1 MSKNKQVPKKA
12 KPKAT
17 VVRIKSGAFGRK
29 IMTKT
34 MPSLALSM
42 VPAVFGDTNLFC
54 IRFCMTRPETLTLAP
69 AITKLKVR
77 GNLDDNKTR
86 F

>member
-1 MSKNKQVPKKA
+1 MSKNRQVPKKA

-34 MPSLALSM
+34 MPSLALSI

-54 IRFCMTRPETLTLAP
+54 IRFCITRPETLTLAP

-77 GNLDDNKTR
+77 GSLDDNRTR